1 METRADRGRV
11 EYGVRVMGSLFITS
25 ALLPVPHGF
34 ATRSG
39 GVSEGRLASLNLGF
53 SVGDVRE
60 RVEENYRRLSAA
72 VGAPLGALHTV
83 KQVHGDRVLQA
94 TGGQRTETLRPQ
106 LGDADALFTEQPGDW
121 VGVSTADCVPVLLVD
136 PEGQR
141 VAAVHSGWRGTDAD
155 IAARAVEALVARG
168 SRPEKLL
175 AAVGPAIQQCCYV
188 VSQELAKHFASRFGP
203 DVVVA
208 RGDEFRLDLSRAV
221 VLTLRRAGVKVAH
234 MDVLQDCTSCDSARF
249 FSHRRDSGRT
259 GRHINFVVHRF

>member
-1 METRADRGRV
+1 MS
-11 EYGVRVMGSLFITS
+11 SLFITS

-34 ATRSG
+34 ATRAG
-39 GVSEGRLASLNLGF
+39 GVSEGRYASLNLGL
-53 SVGDVRE
+53 STGDARE
-60 RVEENYRRLSAA
+60 RVEENYRRLAAA
-72 VGAPLGALHTV
+72 VNAPLGALRTV
-83 KQVHGDRVLQA
+83 KQVHGDAVLQA
-94 TGGQRTETLRPQ
+94 KGGQSMDTLQPQ
-106 LGDADALFTEQPGDW
+106 LGEADALFTEQPGDW
-121 VGVSTADCVPVLLVD
+121 IGVSTADCVPVLLVD
-136 PEGQR
+136 PEGKR

-155 IAARAVEALVARG
+155 IAARAVESLAARG

-188 VSQELAKHFASRFGP
+188 VSPELARHFAERFGS

-221 VLTLRRAGVKVAH
+221 VLTLRRVGVKVAH
-234 MDVLQDCTSCDSARF
+234 MDVLQDCTACDSARF

>member
-1 METRADRGRV
+1 MNP
-11 EYGVRVMGSLFITS
+11 LFITS
-25 ALLPVPHGF
+25 ALLPLPHGF
-34 ATRSG
+34 AIRSG
-39 GVSEGRLASLNLGF
+39 GVSEGRFASLNLGF

-60 RVEENYRRLSAA
+60 RVEENYRRLATA

-83 KQVHGDRVLQA
+83 KQVHGDRVLHA
-94 TGGQRTETLRPQ
+94 TGANTSQTLRPQ
-106 LGDADALFTEQPGDW
+106 QGEADALWTEQAGDW
-121 VGVSTADCVPVLLVD
+121 IAVSTADCVPVLLVD
-136 PEGQR
+136 PEKKR

-155 IAARAVEALVARG
+155 VSARAVETLVAAG

-188 VSQELAKHFASRFGP
+188 VSGDMARRFATRFGS

-221 VLTLRRAGVKVAH
+221 VLTLRRVGVKVAH

-249 FSHRRDSGRT
+249 FSHRRDAGRT
-259 GRHINFVVHRF
+259 GRHLNFVLHRF

>member
-1 METRADRGRV
+1 MGRV
-11 EYGVRVMGSLFITS
+11 GYPVRVMGSLFITS

-53 SVGDVRE
+53 TVGDVRE
-60 RVEENYRRLSAA
+60 RVEENYRRLATA

-94 TGGQRTETLRPQ
+94 AGGQNTPTLRPQ
-106 LGDADALFTEQPGDW
+106 LGDADALFTEQPGEW

-136 PEGQR
+136 PEGKR

-168 SRPEKLL
+168 SRPERLL

-188 VSQELAKHFASRFGP
+188 VSEEMAKHFATRFGS

-221 VLTLRRAGVKVAH
+221 VLTLRRVGVKVAH
-234 MDVLQDCTSCDSARF
+234 MDVLQDCTSCDSGRF

-259 GRHINFVVHRF
+259 GRHINFVLHRF

>member
-1 METRADRGRV
+1 MIPP
-11 EYGVRVMGSLFITS
+11 LFISS

-34 ATRSG
+34 CLRTG
-39 GVSEGRLASLNLGF
+39 GVSEGRYASLNLGF

-60 RVEENYRRLSAA
+60 RVEENYRRLAA
-72 VGAPLGALHTV
+72 AAGAPLGALHTL
-83 KQVHGDRVLQA
+83 KQVHGDRVLKA
-94 TGGQRTETLRPQ
+94 SGGESTQTLRPPVGD
-106 LGDADALFTEQPGDW
+106 GDALWTEQAGDW
-121 VGVSTADCVPVLLVD
+121 VGVSTADCVPILLVD
-136 PEGQR
+136 PDGKR

-155 IAARAVEALVARG
+155 ISARAVEALVSQGAKAER
-168 SRPEKLL
+168 LL

-188 VSQELAKHFASRFGP
+188 VSEELAKHFASRFGP

-221 VLTLRRAGVKVAH
+221 VLTLRRTGVKVSN